1 LCRQIDRRI
10 STKKEICMHEG
21 SHEILIKDALVFLI
35 AAGLVVPA
43 LRMLKLPAVVGFI
56 LAGVA
61 LGPWGLGSFSDT
73 WAPLGLFTIAE
84 PGAAQPFAEL
94 GVLFLLFLLGLEL
107 SVEQLWSL
115 RRIVF
120 GAGIVQ
126 AAASAIVLALV
137 AGLFGFDLTGSILV
151 GLALALSSTA
161 VVMQLLTAGHQAS
174 APVGRTAL
182 GVLLFQDIL
191 VAPILIFVGFAA
203 SDSGANLGTVL
214 LEAAVQGVIA
224 VGILLIIGR
233 FLLRR
238 LFQMAADAGGR
249 DFLMAITL
257 LTVVGAAVLTAS
269 AGLSIALGAFLA
281 GLMLGET
288 EFKHQT
294 EVDLEP
300 FKGLLLGLF
309 FMTVGLG
316 LDLGVI
322 ARDWP
327 LVLAGLV
334 VLLAVKY
341 AIAWAAIRIFGRSG
355 QLATETAGL
364 LAPAGEFAFVVLAAG
379 VAGGV
384 IGGDEATLVSAV
396 AGLSM
401 LLIPLTWKAGK
412 ALALRT
418 RKDQDGDTLPDFK
431 AELEDHVIIA
441 GFGRV
446 GQAVAR
452 ILDAEHTRVVALDS
466 RPATVARLR
475 KEGWSVYFGDGSRKE
490 ILRKAGLEGASMVV
504 VTLDDPQAAEHIVRA
519 VRRFRPEIPILARAQ
534 DADHSRSLFEAGAT
548 HVVPDAI
555 EAGLQMSARALEQ
568 FGYTPDTV
576 RSLIGAERD
585 SEYRKATL
593 EQD

>member
-1 LCRQIDRRI
+1 
-10 STKKEICMHEG
+10 MHEG

-84 PGAAQPFAEL
+84 PEAAAPFAEL

-126 AAASAIVLALV
+126 AAASAILLALMATV
-137 AGLFGFDLTGSILV
+137 FDFDMTAAIIV

-161 VVMQLLTAGHQAS
+161 VVMQMLTSSHQAS
-174 APVGRTAL
+174 APVGRSAL

-191 VAPILIFVGFAA
+191 VAPILIFVGFAS
-203 SDSGANLGTVL
+203 SDAGGNLGTVL
-214 LEAAVQGVIA
+214 LEAVVQGVLA
-224 VGILLIIGR
+224 VGILLVIGR
-233 FLLRR
+233 FLLRH
-238 LFQMAADAGGR
+238 LFKMAADAGGR

-294 EVDLEP
+294 EVDLDP

-322 ARDWP
+322 AQKWP
-327 LVLAGLV
+327 LVLAGLI
-334 VLLAVKY
+334 VLLVIKY
-341 AIAWAAIRIFGRSG
+341 AIAWAAIRIFGRSAE
-355 QLATETAGL
+355 LATETAGL

-384 IGGDEATLVSAV
+384 IGGEQATLVSAV

-401 LLIPLTWKAGK
+401 LLIPVTWRGSRILVGRMRSKGK
-412 ALALRT
+412 GTTVL
-418 RKDQDGDTLPDFK
+418 LPAEK
-431 AELEDHVIIA
+431 AELEGHVIIA

-452 ILDAEHTRVVALDS
+452 ILDEEHTRVVALDS
-466 RPATVARLR
+466 RPDTVARLR
-475 KEGWSVYFGDGSRKE
+475 KQGWSVYFGDGARKE
-490 ILRKAGLEGASMVV
+490 ILKKAGLEGAAMVV
-504 VTLDDPQAAEHIVRA
+504 VTLDDPKAAEHIVRA

-568 FGYTPDTV
+568 FGYPPETV

-585 SEYRKATL
+585 AEYRKAML
-593 EQD
+593 EQA

>member
-1 LCRQIDRRI
+1 
-10 STKKEICMHEG
+10 MHEG
-21 SHEILIKDALVFLI
+21 SHEILIKDALVFLL

-43 LRMLKLPAVVGFI
+43 LRALKLPAVVGFI

-61 LGPWGLGSFSDT
+61 LGPFGLGALSET

-84 PGAAQPFAEL
+84 PEAAGPFAEL

-126 AAASAIVLALV
+126 AAASAILLALV
-137 AGLFGFDLTGSILV
+137 ARLFGFDLTGAILV

-161 VVMQLLTAGHQAS
+161 IVMQLLTASHQAS
-174 APVGRTAL
+174 TPVGRTAL

-191 VAPILIFVGFAA
+191 VAPILIFVGFASA
-203 SDSGANLGTVL
+203 DSTANLGTVL
-214 LEAAVQGVIA
+214 LEAAVQGVMA

-238 LFQMAADAGGR
+238 LFQLAADAGGR

-322 ARDWP
+322 LDQWP
-327 LVLAGLV
+327 LVLAGLI
-334 VLLAVKY
+334 VLLVVKY
-341 AIAWAAIRIFGRSG
+341 AVAWAAVRIFGRSAG
-355 QLATETAGL
+355 LATESASL

-384 IGGDEATLVSAV
+384 VTGEQATLVSAV

-401 LLIPLTWKAGK
+401 LLIPVTWRYGRMLAVRAGRNEEGHD
-412 ALALRT
+412 ALPAH
-418 RKDQDGDTLPDFK
+418 K
-431 AELEDHVIIA
+431 AELEGHVIIA

-452 ILDAEHTRVVALDS
+452 ILDAENTRVVALDS
-466 RPATVARLR
+466 RPTTVARLR
-475 KEGWSVYFGDGSRKE
+475 REGWSVYFGDGARKE
-490 ILRKAGLEGASMVV
+490 ILRKAGLGGAAMVV
-504 VTLDDPQAAEHIVRA
+504 ITLDDPQAAEHIVRA
-519 VRRFRPEIPILARAQ
+519 VRSFRPEIPILARAQ
-534 DADHSRSLFEAGAT
+534 DADHSRSLYEAGAT

-568 FGYTPDTV
+568 FGYTSDTV
-576 RSLIGAERD
+576 RALIGAERD
-585 SEYRKATL
+585 AEYRKATL
-593 EQD
+593 EQT

>member
-1 LCRQIDRRI
+1 
-10 STKKEICMHEG
+10 MHEG

-84 PGAAQPFAEL
+84 PEAAAPFAEL

-126 AAASAIVLALV
+126 AAASAILLALMATV
-137 AGLFGFDLTGSILV
+137 FDFDMTAAIIV

-161 VVMQLLTAGHQAS
+161 VVMQMLTSSHQAS
-174 APVGRTAL
+174 APVGRSAL

-191 VAPILIFVGFAA
+191 VAPILIFVGFAS
-203 SDSGANLGTVL
+203 SDAGGNLGAVL
-214 LEAAVQGVIA
+214 LEAVVQGVLA
-224 VGILLIIGR
+224 VGILLVIGR
-233 FLLRR
+233 FLLRH
-238 LFQMAADAGGR
+238 LFKMAADAGGR

-294 EVDLEP
+294 EVDLDP

-322 ARDWP
+322 AQKWP
-327 LVLAGLV
+327 LVLAGLI
-334 VLLAVKY
+334 VLLVIKY
-341 AIAWAAIRIFGRSG
+341 AIAWAAIRIFGRSAE
-355 QLATETAGL
+355 LATETAGL

-384 IGGDEATLVSAV
+384 IGGEQATLVSAV

-401 LLIPLTWKAGK
+401 LLIPVTWRGSRILVGRMRSKGK
-412 ALALRT
+412 GT
-418 RKDQDGDTLPDFK
+418 TVPLPAEK
-431 AELEDHVIIA
+431 AELEGHVIIA

-452 ILDAEHTRVVALDS
+452 ILDEEHTRVVALDS
-466 RPATVARLR
+466 RPDTVARLR
-475 KEGWSVYFGDGSRKE
+475 KQGWSVYFGDGARKE
-490 ILRKAGLEGASMVV
+490 ILKKAGLEGAAMVV
-504 VTLDDPQAAEHIVRA
+504 VTLDDPKAAEHIVRA

-568 FGYTPDTV
+568 FGYPPETV

-585 SEYRKATL
+585 AEYRKAML
-593 EQD
+593 EQA

>member
-1 LCRQIDRRI
+1 
-10 STKKEICMHEG
+10 MHEG
-21 SHEILIKDALVFLI
+21 SHEILIKDALVFLL

-43 LRMLKLPAVVGFI
+43 LRALKLPAVVGFI

-61 LGPWGLGSFSDT
+61 LGPFGLGSLSDA

-84 PGAAQPFAEL
+84 PEAAGPFAEL

-107 SVEQLWSL
+107 SVEQLWAL

-120 GAGIVQ
+120 GAGAVQ
-126 AAASAIVLALV
+126 AGISAVLLAGAARV
-137 AGLFGFDLTGSILV
+137 FGFDLTAAIVV

-161 VVMQLLTAGHQAS
+161 IVMQLLVSTHRAS
-174 APVGRTAL
+174 SPVGRTAL

-203 SDSGANLGTVL
+203 ADAGADLGTVL
-214 LEAAVQGVIA
+214 IEAVVQGVIA
-224 VGILLIIGR
+224 VGILLLIGR

-238 LFQMAADAGGR
+238 VFQLAALAGGR

-257 LTVVGAAVLTAS
+257 FTVVGAAVLTAS

-322 ARDWP
+322 LNQWP
-327 LVLAGLV
+327 LVLAGLI
-334 VLLAVKY
+334 VLLVVKY
-341 AIAWAAIRIFGRSG
+341 AIAWAAVRLFGRSG
-355 QLATETAGL
+355 ELATESAGL

-379 VAGGV
+379 AAGGV
-384 IGGDEATLVSAV
+384 ITGDEATLVSAV

-401 LLIPLTWKAGK
+401 LLIPVTWRAGQTVARRQHHPDNTH
-412 ALALRT
+412 AL
-418 RKDQDGDTLPDFK
+418 PEE
-431 AELEDHVIIA
+431 AEAREGHVIIA

-446 GQAVAR
+446 GQSVAR
-452 ILDAEHTRVVALDS
+452 ILDAEHTEVVALDALPG
-466 RPATVARLR
+466 RVAQLR
-475 KEGWSVYFGDGSRKE
+475 REGWNVYYGDAARRE
-490 ILRKAGLEGASMVV
+490 ILDNAGLEGAAMVV
-504 VTLDDPQAAEHIVRA
+504 VTIDDPTAAEHIVRA
-519 VRRFRPEIPILARAQ
+519 VRRVRPEIPILARAQ
-534 DADHSRSLFEAGAT
+534 DADHSRVLYRAGAT

-568 FGYTPDTV
+568 FGYTSDAV

-585 SEYRKATL
+585 AEYRKATL
-593 EQD
+593 EQA

>member
-1 LCRQIDRRI
+1 
-10 STKKEICMHEG
+10 MHDG

-73 WAPLGLFTIAE
+73 WAPLGMFTIAE
-84 PGAAQPFAEL
+84 PEAAAPFAEL

-126 AAASAIVLALV
+126 AAASAILLAVLAPV
-137 AGLFGFDLTGSILV
+137 FDFDLTAAIVV

-161 VVMQLLTAGHQAS
+161 VVMQLMTANHQAS

-191 VAPILIFVGFAA
+191 VAPILIFVGFASTDA
-203 SDSGANLGTVL
+203 GGNLGTVL
-214 LEAAVQGVIA
+214 LEAAVQGVLA
-224 VGILLIIGR
+224 VGVLLLVGR

-294 EVDLEP
+294 EVDLDP

-322 ARDWP
+322 AQQWP
-327 LVLAGLV
+327 LVLAGLIS
-334 VLLAVKY
+334 LLVVKY
-341 AIAWAAIRIFGRSG
+341 AIAWVAVRIFGRSRE
-355 QLATETAGL
+355 LATETAGL

-384 IGGDEATLVSAV
+384 ISGDQATLVSAV

-401 LLIPLTWKAGK
+401 LLIPVTWRGSQSLMRRMQNKGQGHA
-412 ALALRT
+412 T
-418 RKDQDGDTLPDFK
+418 TLPAEN
-431 AELEDHVIIA
+431 AELENHVIIA

-446 GQAVAR
+446 GQSVAR
-452 ILDAEHTRVVALDS
+452 ILDEENTRVVALDS
-466 RPATVARLR
+466 RPDTVARLR
-475 KEGWSVYFGDGSRKE
+475 KQGWSVYFGDGARKE
-490 ILRKAGLEGASMVV
+490 ILDKAGLPGAAMVV
-504 VTLDDPQAAEHIVRA
+504 VTIDDPQAAEHIVRA
-519 VRRFRPEIPILARAQ
+519 VRRGRPEIPILARAQ
-534 DADHSRSLFEAGAT
+534 DADHSRSLFKAGAT

-585 SEYRKATL
+585 AEYRKATL
-593 EQD
+593 EQT

>member
-1 LCRQIDRRI
+1 
-10 STKKEICMHEG
+10 MHEG
-21 SHEILIKDALVFLI
+21 SHEILIKDALVFLL

-43 LRMLKLPAVVGFI
+43 LRALKLPAVVGFI

-61 LGPWGLGSFSDT
+61 LGPWGLGSFSDA
-73 WAPLGLFTIAE
+73 WAPLGVFTISE
-84 PGAAQPFAEL
+84 PEAAQPFAEL

-126 AAASAIVLALV
+126 AAASAIVIALV
-137 AGLFGFDLTGSILV
+137 ALVFGFDLTGAIIV

-161 VVMQLLTAGHQAS
+161 VVMQLLTANHQAS
-174 APVGRTAL
+174 GAVGRTAL

-203 SDSGANLGTVL
+203 SESGANLGTVL
-214 LEAAVQGVIA
+214 LEAVVQGVIA
-224 VGILLIIGR
+224 VGALLLIGR

-238 LFQMAADAGGR
+238 LFQLAANAGGR

-257 LTVVGAAVLTAS
+257 LTVVGAAVLTAN

-294 EVDLEP
+294 EVDLDP

-327 LVLAGLV
+327 LVLVGLV
-334 VLLAVKY
+334 VLLVIKY
-341 AIAWAAIRIFGRSG
+341 AVAWAAIRIFGRSAS
-355 QLATETAGL
+355 LATESAAL

-384 IGGDEATLVSAV
+384 ISGEAATLVSAV

-401 LLIPLTWKAGK
+401 LLIPVTWRYGRVLAERAGK
-412 ALALRT
+412 NEEGHRP
-418 RKDQDGDTLPDFK
+418 LPTQK
-431 AELEDHVIIA
+431 ADLEGHVIIA

-452 ILDAEHTRVVALDS
+452 ILDAENTRVVALDS
-466 RPATVARLR
+466 RPGTVARLR
-475 KEGWSVYFGDGSRKE
+475 KEGWSVYYGDGARGE
-490 ILRKAGLEGASMVV
+490 ILLKAGLEGAAMVV
-504 VTLDDPQAAEHIVRA
+504 VTLDDPVAAQHIVRA
-519 VRRFRPEIPILARAQ
+519 VRSLRPEIPVLARAQ
-534 DADHSRSLFEAGAT
+534 DADHARNLLEAGAT

-568 FGYTPDTV
+568 FGYTPETV
-576 RSLIGAERD
+576 RALIGAERNA
-585 SEYRKATL
+585 EYLKATL
-593 EQD
+593 EQT

>member
-1 LCRQIDRRI
+1 
-10 STKKEICMHEG
+10 MHEG
-21 SHEILIKDALVFLI
+21 SHEILIKDALVFLL

-43 LRMLKLPAVVGFI
+43 LRALKLPAVVGFI

-61 LGPWGLGSFSDT
+61 LGPFGLGALSDT

-84 PGAAQPFAEL
+84 PEAAGPFAEL

-120 GAGIVQ
+120 GAGFVQ
-126 AAASAIVLALV
+126 AAASAMLLALV
-137 AGLFGFDLTGSILV
+137 ALGFGFDLTGAIIV

-161 VVMQLLTAGHQAS
+161 IVMQMLTSSHQAS
-174 APVGRTAL
+174 SPVGRTAL

-191 VAPILIFVGFAA
+191 VAPILIFVGFAS
-203 SDSGANLGTVL
+203 SDGRGNLGAVL
-214 LEAAVQGVIA
+214 LEAVIQGVLA
-224 VGILLIIGR
+224 VGILLLIGR

-238 LFQMAADAGGR
+238 LFQLAANAGGR

-269 AGLSIALGAFLA
+269 AGLSIALGAFMA

-309 FMTVGLG
+309 FMTVGIG
-316 LDLGVI
+316 LDLAVI
-322 ARDWP
+322 LDQWP
-327 LVLAGLV
+327 LVLAGLI
-334 VLLAVKY
+334 VLLVVKY
-341 AIAWAAIRIFGRSG
+341 AVAWGAVRIFGRSAG
-355 QLATETAGL
+355 LATESASL
-364 LAPAGEFAFVVLAAG
+364 LAPSGEFAFVVLAAG

-384 IGGDEATLVSAV
+384 VTGSQATLVSAV

-401 LLIPLTWKAGK
+401 LLIPVTWRYGRKLAVRAGRNEEGHD
-412 ALALRT
+412 ALPAN
-418 RKDQDGDTLPDFK
+418 K
-431 AELEDHVIIA
+431 AELQDHVIIA

-446 GQAVAR
+446 GQSVAR
-452 ILDAEHTRVVALDS
+452 ILDAENTRVVALDS
-466 RPATVARLR
+466 RPGTVARLR
-475 KEGWSVYFGDGSRKE
+475 KEGWSVYFGDGARKE
-490 ILRKAGLEGASMVV
+490 ILRKAGLDGAAMVV
-504 VTLDDPQAAEHIVRA
+504 VTLDDPQATEHIVRA
-519 VRRFRPEIPILARAQ
+519 VRSFRPEIPILARAQ
-534 DADHSRSLFEAGAT
+534 DADHSRSLYEAGAT

-568 FGYTPDTV
+568 FGYAPDTV

-585 SEYRKATL
+585 AEYRKATL
-593 EQD
+593 EIA

>member
-1 LCRQIDRRI
+1 M
-10 STKKEICMHEG
+10 EHG
-21 SHEILIKDALVFLI
+21 SHEILIKDALVFLL

-43 LRMLKLPAVVGFI
+43 LRALKLPAVVGFI
-56 LAGVA
+56 LAGIA
-61 LGPWGLGSFSDT
+61 LGPWGLGALSDT
-73 WAPLGLFTIAE
+73 WAPLGFFTIAE
-84 PGAAQPFAEL
+84 PEAAQPFAEL

-126 AAASAIVLALV
+126 AGVSASVLACV
-137 AGLFGFDLTGSILV
+137 AVLFGFDLTGAILV

-161 VVMQLLTAGHQAS
+161 IVMQLLISNHQAAS
-174 APVGRTAL
+174 PVGRTAL

-191 VAPILIFVGFAA
+191 VAPILIFVGFAS
-203 SDSGANLGTVL
+203 SDAGANLGTVL

-224 VGILLIIGR
+224 VGILLLIGR

-238 LFQMAADAGGR
+238 LFQLAADAGGR

-257 LTVVGAAVLTAS
+257 LTVVGAAVITAS

-294 EVDLEP
+294 EVDLDP

-322 ARDWP
+322 LAQWP

-334 VLLAVKY
+334 VLLVVKY
-341 AIAWAAIRIFGRSG
+341 AIAWGAIRFFARNAP
-355 QLATETAGL
+355 LATESSAL

-384 IGGDEATLVSAV
+384 VSGAEATLVSAV

-401 LLIPLTWKAGK
+401 LLTPVTWRYGRKLATRTQKNAGGH
-412 ALALRT
+412 T
-418 RKDQDGDTLPDFK
+418 TLPAHK
-431 AELEDHVIIA
+431 AELEGHVIIA

-452 ILDAEHTRVVALDS
+452 ILDAESTQVVALDS
-466 RPATVARLR
+466 RPGTVASLR
-475 KEGWSVYFGDGSRKE
+475 KEGWSVYFGDGAREE
-490 ILRKAGLEGASMVV
+490 ILEKAGLDGAAMVV
-504 VTLDDPQAAEHIVRA
+504 VTLDDPRAAEHIVRA
-519 VRRFRPEIPILARAQ
+519 VRRSRPDIPILARAQ
-534 DADHSRSLFEAGAT
+534 DADHSRSLYEVGAT

-568 FGYTPDTV
+568 FGYTSDTV

-585 SEYRKATL
+585 AEYRKATL
-593 EQD
+593 EKT